1 METSFTMLRFAV
13 YDSQGQPSQGFT
25 LRHAHAFGPDDLPVQ
40 ATITAEGGILTLD
53 RPGTDSTG
61 LCVQIEI
68 PGPDA
73 AILAAVGLDVSGLP
87 PVFRKPAGPGGSGAN
102 LGCMGLL
109 TVQTSLLPRREE
121 PYILTL
127 ELARRQTMLFLNK
140 LEEWGLFDHPPAEGV
155 LKQFEAARQA
165 FTAAL
170 VASRTAH
177 PGADH
182 PDPRAW
188 ASQVAMQA
196 LVLVIDAGE
205 RLAIVDAEHQL
216 PQRLMGTNYAS
227 AVRTYTK
234 MTGETPAAG
243 AAIAIAG
250 WNGVSLPGIP
260 SVGVTVD
267 AAQFSEPLCKAAHA
281 CADFITLPMRW
292 NEMEPSEGKYSYAGT
307 DRWIEWAVR
316 TAKMPVVGGPL
327 LDFRARCIPEWLYI
341 WENDYETLRDLV
353 VEHIQAVVTRYRR
366 TVGRWTVAAGL
377 HVNGDLKLSI
387 DQIIDLTRVGVA
399 VVRKLQPQ
407 ARIQIGIDEPWGEYH
422 TTRKRSLPPLLYAD
436 ALMQV
441 GLNFDTIGVRVAM
454 GQPGSGRS
462 TRDLMSLSAMLDR
475 YAAFNRPVAVTALGV
490 PASVLPA
497 VERSE
502 GAEGTET
509 LDAFDGGSWRSEW
522 SPEAQADWTS
532 QAMAI
537 IASKPFVQS
546 ICWQQ
551 LADGLGGGPGGGV
564 IDEMPTGGL
573 CTSSGTPRPVL
584 LRLAQI
590 RQALKDGKGT
600 MGIPNLGNF

>member
-1 METSFTMLRFAV
+1 MLRFAV
-13 YDSQGQPSQGFT
+13 YDSQGKPAQGFM
-25 LRHAHAFGPDDLPVQ
+25 LRHAHAFGPDELPVQ
-40 ATITAEGGILTLD
+40 ATITAAEGILTLD

-61 LCVQIEI
+61 LCVQLNI
-68 PGPDA
+68 PAPDA
-73 AILAAVGLDVSGLP
+73 SVLALAGVDVAKAGGLP
-87 PVFRKPAGPGGSGAN
+87 PTFRKPGAN
-102 LGCMGLL
+102 LGELGLL
-109 TVQTSLLPRREE
+109 TVQTSLLPRRDE

-127 ELARRQTMLFLNK
+127 ELARRQIMLFLNK
-140 LEEWGLFDHPPAEGV
+140 LEEWGLFDNQSAEGV
-155 LKQFEAARQA
+155 LRHFELARQA

-170 VASRTAH
+170 VASRKAH

-196 LVLVIDAGE
+196 LALVIDAGE
-205 RLAIVDAEHQL
+205 RLAIVDAERQL
-216 PQRLMGTNYAS
+216 PERLNGSHYTA
-227 AVRTYTK
+227 AVKTYTK
-234 MTGETPAAG
+234 MTGETPSPG

-267 AAQFSEPLCKAAHA
+267 SAQFSEGLCKAAHA
-281 CADFITLPMRW
+281 CADFISIPMRW

-316 TAKMPVVGGPL
+316 TAKMPIVGGPL

-407 ARIQIGIDEPWGEYH
+407 ARIQIAIDEPWGEYH

-441 GLNFDTIGVRVAM
+441 GLNFDTLGVRVAM

-490 PASVLPA
+490 PASAIPA
-497 VERSE
+497 IARTEGAD
-502 GAEGTET
+502 GAEG
-509 LDAFDGGSWRSEW
+509 LDAFDGGSWRYEW
-522 SPEAQADWTS
+522 SPEVQADWTS

-546 ICWQQ
+546 VCWQQ
-551 LADGLGGGPGGGV
+551 LADGLEGGAM
-564 IDEMPTGGL
+564 DEMPAGGL
-573 CTSSGTPRPVL
+573 CSANGAPRPVL
-584 LRLAQI
+584 VRLAQV
-590 RQALKDGKGT
+590 RQALKDGKGAS
-600 MGIPNLGNF
+600 GIPNLGNF